1 MIERE
6 VEFDVCE
13 LKSDRRKSIKS
24 DQRKSLKPDWRKSL
38 GKQIKAET
46 VAPLNLEIHLI
57 HTMYRSILIPHPH
70 HNHHHHYH

>member
-24 DQRKSLKPDWRKSL
+24 DHRKSLKPDWRKSL

-46 VAPLNLEIHLI
+46 VCASQFGDPSYSHDV
-57 HTMYRSILIPHPH
+57 
-70 HNHHHHYH
+70 